1 MKTVA
6 ENFKIIRTLP
16 VRDRE
21 AEKSVGFTYRWEA
34 FSFVLW
40 LSHYSPEN
48 IQTLFFQHPTTPFR
62 SRLGNILKYMSVQ
75 LYQQILSFNML
86 HKILKTKKKYGLKV
100 LEQQQQKRNFDHTSQ
115 KSQNKWTNII
125 IKMPIKTIFLDVNR
139 NLQNVRISGKKLK
152 IILRSKP
159 TKIYG
164 KFLKKTLFER

>member
-125 IKMPIKTIFLDVNR
+125 IKMPIKTIFCENMWKETEDNSS
-139 NLQNVRISGKKLK
+139 NQNHENIWQVS
-152 IILRSKP
+152 
-159 TKIYG
+159 
-164 KFLKKTLFER
+164 

>member
-48 IQTLFFQHPTTPFR
+48 IQTLFLSASYYTISIPTREYFKVHVSLVVSIDFEFQ
-62 SRLGNILKYMSVQ
+62 YAA
-75 LYQQILSFNML
+75 
-86 HKILKTKKKYGLKV
+86 
-100 LEQQQQKRNFDHTSQ
+100 
-115 KSQNKWTNII
+115 
-125 IKMPIKTIFLDVNR
+125 
-139 NLQNVRISGKKLK
+139 
-152 IILRSKP
+152 
-159 TKIYG
+159 
-164 KFLKKTLFER
+164 

>member
-48 IQTLFFQHPTTPFR
+48 IQTLLFQHLLHHFPTREYF
-62 SRLGNILKYMSVQ
+62 
-75 LYQQILSFNML
+75 
-86 HKILKTKKKYGLKV
+86 KV
-100 LEQQQQKRNFDHTSQ
+100 RVSLVVSID
-115 KSQNKWTNII
+115 
-125 IKMPIKTIFLDVNR
+125 
-139 NLQNVRISGKKLK
+139 
-152 IILRSKP
+152 
-159 TKIYG
+159 
-164 KFLKKTLFER
+164 FEFQYAA

>member
-48 IQTLFFQHPTTPFR
+48 IQTLLFQHPTTPFPDYR
-62 SRLGNILKYMSVQ
+62 EYFKVRVRLVVSIDS
-75 LYQQILSFNML
+75 
-86 HKILKTKKKYGLKV
+86 
-100 LEQQQQKRNFDHTSQ
+100 E
-115 KSQNKWTNII
+115 
-125 IKMPIKTIFLDVNR
+125 
-139 NLQNVRISGKKLK
+139 
-152 IILRSKP
+152 
-159 TKIYG
+159 
-164 KFLKKTLFER
+164 FEYAA